1 MNKSMLSLC
10 AVLFIGSL
18 SNIAHADIKKTIKG
32 TVKKGVL
39 EEFAGELAKLPGLK
53 QIKNSI
59 DSNEFKLV
67 STNNTRGVLKVTNF
81 NDVEVMTISR
91 KRYKPGLK
99 MVDEAVLTAGTYWLK
114 AQPKDN
120 KKQAIERKVLLSKG
134 SINKI
139 ELNFWQKGIKVYPLE
154 ITTVPQSA
162 KIRILNIIPKYK
174 FAMPLEQ
181 GRYTIEVSHN
191 GYKKAKFNVTLDHNQ
206 NNFPIK
212 LQSLITKSEKTAS
225 TTDTAKS
232 PEVVKTKKEYSL
244 GVNIATWGT
253 IFVLTVLA
261 LWIIYRLLKFAFQ
274 LFIKIWR
281 MVLDKTKTV

>member
-1 MNKSMLSLC
+1 MNKSILSLC
-10 AVLFIGSL
+10 AALFIVSL
-18 SNIAHADIKKTIKG
+18 SNVAHADIKKTIKG

-99 MVDEAVLTAGTYWLK
+99 MVNEAVLTAGTYWLK
-114 AQPKDN
+114 AQPKDS
-120 KKQAIERKVLLSKG
+120 KKQAIERKVLVSKA

-139 ELNFWQKGIKVYPLE
+139 ELNFWKKGVKVYPLE

-174 FAMPLEQ
+174 FSMPLEQ
-181 GRYTIEVSHN
+181 GRYVVEVSHK
-191 GYKKAKFNVTLDHNQ
+191 GYKKAQFNVTLDHNQ

-212 LQSLITKSEKTAS
+212 LQSLITKSEKAANTK
-225 TTDTAKS
+225 DTAKS
-232 PEVVKTKKEYSL
+232 PEVVEPKKEYSL

-253 IFVLTVLA
+253 IFILTALA
-261 LWIIYRLLKFAFQ
+261 LWIIYRLLKFAVQ
-274 LFIKIWR
+274 LFIKIWQI
-281 MVLDKTKTV
+281 VLANIKTV